1 MMAGREPHEHGY
13 SVWVSANYMYIVRGG
28 DDPSG
33 AFTQR
38 HKVLLAV
45 VVPRRVHSRDLVFAY
60 GE

>member
-38 HKVLLAV
+38 HKVLLLPVTNVYNTQACLI
-45 VVPRRVHSRDLVFAY
+45 PT
-60 GE
+60 